1 MVRNDIIM
9 PEKVLLGYQYVPIQ
23 IAEERNLYSAE
34 NGLDR
39 GTIFPRLD
47 LPLGVYGRQNGA
59 KEEKK

>member
-1 MVRNDIIM
+1 MVRNDIKL
-9 PEKVLLGYQYVPIQ
+9 PEKMLLGYQYVPIQ

-47 LPLGVYGRQNGA
+47 LPLGVYG
-59 KEEKK
+59 K